1 MVIAALGLMVIAALG
16 LIMVIAALGLMVIA
30 ALGLMVTLF
39 VIALLSY
46 SNMSNFVHE
55 GWKYSFQYC
64 VRLALEVR
72 YIHHF
77 YGYSYPLS
85 GFNSLL

>member
-16 LIMVIAALGLMVIA
+16 LIMVIA

-55 GWKYSFQYC
+55 GWKYSFQCC
-64 VRLALEVR
+64 VGLALEVR

>member
-16 LIMVIAALGLMVIA
+16 LIMVIAALGLMV
-30 ALGLMVTLF
+30 TLF

-46 SNMSNFVHE
+46 YNMSNFVHE
-55 GWKYSFQYC
+55 GRKYSFQYC